1 MREKKIVLYDHITGM
16 LKGTVV
22 MSGDQDPSKYDND
35 KRAFLLVGQDIDEE
49 DWKDIQERRIID
61 RVDVRRKK
69 LLKKENQ

>member
-1 MREKKIVLYDHITGM
+1 
-16 LKGTVV
+16 
-22 MSGDQDPSKYDND
+22 
-35 KRAFLLVGQDIDEE
+35 LLVGQDIDEE